1 MQILVSLLQQ
11 VQLVQF
17 PINRVLRLNNSILA
31 ITKLMLN
38 KDKLLMAKLSL
49 VTTSKDTVKINQRKG
64 NRMLMAKVKQLM
76 VNNNKVVTAN
86 KVAIANKVVL
96 MDRLHKMLT
105 MELLEQQ
112 LEDMELKVSNN
123 RDMEQ
128 LQDSNRDTIR
138 ANLGTTKANHN
149 NSNNTKVVLQVMGK
163 PLNRV
168 MAKIMASNKQPQV
181 LGLQTAV
188 TVSSSNQIKTVL
200 HTPLGNSKEM
210 HLEMTVNLK
219 VVGFLKAMML
229 QLITDQ
235 T

>member
-1 MQILVSLLQQ
+1 
-11 VQLVQF
+11 VQF
-17 PINRVLRLNNSILA
+17 PINPVSRLNSSILA

-49 VTTSKDTVKINQRKG
+49 VTTNKDMVKINKRKG

-76 VNNNKVVTAN
+76 VNNKVVTAN
-86 KVAIANKVVL
+86 KVAMANKVVL

-105 MELLEQQ
+105 TELQEQQ

-128 LQDSNRDTIR
+128 LQHSNRDTIR

-200 HTPLGNSKEM
+200 HILLGNSKEM
-210 HLEMTVNLK
+210 HLETTVNLK